1 MLVAPPLACAERS
14 VRDARP
20 LVVVSVL
27 PQRYFVER
35 IAGDAV
41 EVAVMIPPGANP
53 ATHEPTIQQLRALHN
68 ASLVVTVGHPDFPFE
83 HTWLG
88 ALLAE
93 AAAPVVVEASAGVDL
108 VPGDPHLWV
117 SPRRARGMA
126 RNVAAALAELLPDER
141 EGFEARLAALLEEID
156 HLDAELS
163 DTLSPH
169 KGGRFLVFH
178 PAWGYLAADYGLEQ
192 MAVQRHGKDPDP
204 RRLAQLIGEARE
216 AGIQVVFAQPH
227 FDAASAELI
236 AAEIGGRVEWLD
248 PLAPD
253 WPDNLRRV
261 ARALAG
267 GSVP

>member
-1 MLVAPPLACAERS
+1 

-20 LVVVSVL
+20 LVIVSVL

-41 EVAVMIPPGANP
+41 EVVVMIPPGANP
-53 ATHEPTIQQLRALHN
+53 ASHEPTIAQLRALHE
-68 ASLVVTVGHPDFPFE
+68 ARLVVTVGHPDFPFE
-83 HTWLG
+83 RAWLG

-93 AAAPVVVEASAGVDL
+93 AAPATVIEASAGVDL
-108 VPGDPHLWV
+108 LPGDPHLWV

-126 RNVAAALAELLPDER
+126 RNIAAALAELLPDQR
-141 EGFEARLAALLEEID
+141 ETFEARLAALLEEID
-156 HLDAELS
+156 RLDAELR

-192 MAVQRHGKDPDP
+192 MAIQRHGKDPDP
-204 RRLAQLIGEARE
+204 RRLADLIREARQ
-216 AGIQVVFAQPH
+216 AGIEVVFAQPH
-227 FDAASAELI
+227 FDPTSAEMI

-261 ARALAG
+261 ARALARAA
-267 GSVP
+267 VP

>member
-1 MLVAPPLACAERS
+1 M
-14 VRDARP
+14 
-20 LVVVSVL
+20 VVSVL
-27 PQRYFVER
+27 PQRFFVER

-53 ATHEPTIQQLRALHN
+53 ASHEPTIAQLRALHE
-68 ASLVVTVGHPDFPFE
+68 ARLVVTVGHPDFPFE
-83 HTWLG
+83 RAWLG

-93 AAAPVVVEASAGVDL
+93 AAPPAVIEASAGVDF

-126 RNVAAALAELLPDER
+126 RNIAAALAELLPER
-141 EGFEARLAALLEEID
+141 REAFEARLAALLEEID
-156 HLDAELS
+156 RLDAELR

-192 MAVQRHGKDPDP
+192 MAVQQHGKDPDP
-204 RRLAQLIGEARE
+204 RRLADLIREARE
-216 AGIQVVFAQPH
+216 AGIEVIFAQPH
-227 FDAASAELI
+227 FDPTSAEVI
-236 AAEIGGRVEWLD
+236 ADEIGGRVEWLD

-261 ARALAG
+261 ARALARG
-267 GSVP
+267 AVP

>member
-1 MLVAPPLACAERS
+1 MLAAPPLACAERS

-53 ATHEPTIQQLRALHN
+53 ATHEPTIQQLRALHD

-93 AAAPVVVEASAGVDL
+93 AAAPAVVEASAGVEL
-108 VPGDPHLWV
+108 VAGDAHLLV

-126 RNVAAALAELLPDER
+126 RNVAAALAELLPDAR

-261 ARALAG
+261 AQALAG